1 MNFQQLNHL
10 LSIVETGSFS
20 KSAEKLHLTQ
30 SALSRSIHIL
40 EQELEVRLFDR
51 IGKRNELT
59 SFGKEVAARAKRIVL
74 EASELK
80 RSAELLSQGESGTL
94 TVALG
99 AAPSALITSRLI
111 TYMLNNFPRV
121 QMEVLQGDSDALLAK
136 LRAREVDAIIVSYRS
151 IKPHDDIEIDIW
163 NNFPSGFVCRAGHPL
178 QNSNKLI
185 FDDIIKFP
193 LVSTALSD
201 ETARGLLD
209 STGHA
214 RHPNE
219 LLQVEC
225 QDISRLLEVVSST
238 DAIFLGVLASAQ
250 EGIRKGDFVELKVN
264 LPIEIGVQFVF
275 VTLANRTKSPILHI
289 AQDFCRELSDSFS
302 I

>member
-30 SALSRSIHIL
+30 SALSRSIHML

-59 SFGKEVAARAKRIVL
+59 SFGKEIAARARRIVL

-80 RSAELLSQGESGTL
+80 RSAELLSQGDSGTL
-94 TVALG
+94 KIALG
-99 AAPSALITSRLI
+99 AAPAALITSKLMTHMLI
-111 TYMLNNFPRV
+111 HYPRI
-121 QMEVLQGDSDALLAK
+121 QMQILQGDSDALLAK
-136 LRAREVDAIIVSYRS
+136 LRAREVDALIVSYRS
-151 IKPHDDIEIDIW
+151 IKPHDDIDIEIW
-163 NNFPSGFVCRAGHPL
+163 REFQSGFICRAGHPL
-178 QNSNKLI
+178 HTANTLI

-209 STGHA
+209 SAGHG

-219 LLQVEC
+219 LLHVEC
-225 QDISRLLEVVSST
+225 QDISRLLEVVRNT
-238 DAIFLGVLASAQ
+238 DAIFLGVIVSAK
-250 EGIRKGDFVELKVN
+250 EAIRQKELVELKVD
-264 LPIEIGVQFVF
+264 LPIEIGGQFVF

-289 AQDFCRELSDSFS
+289 AQKVCRELCDAYVE
-302 I
+302 